1 MVKIVKDAVYKQ
13 VANDIRDGITNT
25 ENPRWQPGDMLPSE
39 AALRTEYDV
48 SATTIRNAL
57 LELRTEGLITIR
69 NGIGA
74 FVSTSYNQPATT
86 IDRASDAEAPAL
98 TPTGEPMQYRG
109 PADAPTAALLGIA
122 DDEPLFNVA
131 VPAVEDGTDRK
142 ILIRRLIPIA
152 ATDGHA
158 PDPDADTATL
168 LAMLTKRHGKL
179 TTTEYVRSRMPNPDE
194 RTALDLADAVP
205 IFETTRVATA
215 KGRTVYAETQ
225 RTTTEGNQLAY
236 PIK

>member
-13 VANDIRDGITNT
+13 VANDIRDSITNT

-74 FVSTSYNQPATT
+74 FVSSSYNQPAAT
-86 IDRASDAEAPAL
+86 IDRARDAETPAL
-98 TPTGEPMQYRG
+98 APTGEPMQYRG
-109 PADAPTAALLGIA
+109 TADPSTAALLNISEN
-122 DDEPLFNVA
+122 EPLFIDEVSA
-131 VPAVEDGTDRK
+131 IEDGTGRK
-142 ILIRRLIPIA
+142 VLMRQVIPID
-152 ATDGHA
+152 ATDGYA

-179 TTTEYVRSRMPNPDE
+179 TTTEYVRARMPNPDE
-194 RTALDLADAVP
+194 RTALDLSDAVP

-225 RTTTEGNQLAY
+225 RTSTEGVQLAY
-236 PIK
+236 PIR